1 MSRLRGLDGRIR
13 VPLALVVGR
22 YFVLVLFAALLT
34 VGGPWALFFGAMAR
48 GEVLP
53 ADWGSTHADETVGG
67 IASAG
72 HLDPDSLS
80 TAYRGAQLS
89 AVGSVLFSD
98 MGEEALASA
107 QTSVSSAAAAGETSA
122 RPGPDVSS
130 GSYEQV
136 AAVKLADGTWAAIS
150 WDMMPHWADRARDVS
165 WPNPQDLWLASTI
178 IGTVL
183 MVVLVALRAARVLT
197 RKMEPLVAAANA
209 VAADDLD
216 KPAGTS
222 DVAEVDDVL
231 AAMERM
237 RVSLKQSLEE
247 QMTAEEA
254 RHKRMETL
262 AHELKTP
269 LTLIQG
275 NAELL
280 AADLEEGRLQGE
292 QADEARAILDATHR
306 LDAALIDIIAAWRED
321 ERDGEGR
328 SEPDADSRG

>member
-1 MSRLRGLDGRIR
+1 MRFRNSDGRLRI
-13 VPLALVVGR
+13 PLALVVGR
-22 YFVLVLFAALLT
+22 YFALVLLGATLT
-34 VGGPWALFFGAMAR
+34 VGGPWALLLGAMAR

-53 ADWGSTHADETVGG
+53 ADWGSTHADETVGD

-89 AVGSVLFSD
+89 ASGSILFSD

-107 QTSVSSAAAAGETSA
+107 QTSVSSAVAAGETSV

-136 AAVKLADGTWAAIS
+136 ATVKLADGTWAAIS
-150 WDMMPHWADRARDVS
+150 WDMMPHWADHARDAS
-165 WPNPQDLWLASTI
+165 WPNPQDLWLVSTI

-216 KPAGTS
+216 RPVGTS

-237 RVSLKQSLEE
+237 RVSLKRSLEE
-247 QMTAEEA
+247 QMASEET
-254 RHKRMETL
+254 RRKRMGTL

>member
-1 MSRLRGLDGRIR
+1 MRFRKSDGRIR

-22 YFVLVLFAALLT
+22 YFALVLLGTILT
-34 VGGPWALFFGAMAR
+34 VGGPWALLLGAMAR

-53 ADWGSTHADETVGG
+53 ADWGATHADETISG

-72 HLDPDSLS
+72 SLDSESLPSAYQWAHVSATGNVLS
-80 TAYRGAQLS
+80 T
-89 AVGSVLFSD
+89 D
-98 MGEEALASA
+98 MDEETLANVRK
-107 QTSVSSAAAAGETSA
+107 SVSSASADETSV

-130 GSYEQV
+130 GSYGQV
-136 AAVKLADGTWAAIS
+136 AAVMLADGTWAAIS
-150 WDMMPHWADRARDVS
+150 WDMMPHWADHARDAS
-165 WPNPQDLWLASTI
+165 WPNPQDPWLVSTI
-178 IGTVL
+178 IGTFL

-216 KPAGTS
+216 KPAGMS

-237 RVSLKQSLEE
+237 RVSLKRSLEE
-247 QMTAEEA
+247 QMASEEA
-254 RHKRMETL
+254 RRERMETL

-280 AADLEEGRLQGE
+280 AADLEGDRLRGE

-306 LDAALIDIIAAWRED
+306 LDTALIDIVAAWREG
-321 ERDGEGR
+321 ERG
-328 SEPDADSRG
+328 A

>member
-1 MSRLRGLDGRIR
+1 MRFRNSDGRIR

-22 YFVLVLFAALLT
+22 YFALVLLGTILT
-34 VGGPWALFFGAMAR
+34 VGGPWALLLGAMAR

-53 ADWGSTHADETVGG
+53 ADWGATHADETISG

-72 HLDPDSLS
+72 SLDSESLPSAYQWAHVSATGNVLS
-80 TAYRGAQLS
+80 T
-89 AVGSVLFSD
+89 D
-98 MGEEALASA
+98 MDEETLANVRK
-107 QTSVSSAAAAGETSA
+107 SVSSASADETSV

-130 GSYEQV
+130 GSYGQV
-136 AAVKLADGTWAAIS
+136 AAVMLADGTWAAIS
-150 WDMMPHWADRARDVS
+150 WDMMPHWADHARDAS
-165 WPNPQDLWLASTI
+165 WSNPQDLWLVSTI
-178 IGTVL
+178 IGTFL

-216 KPAGTS
+216 RPAGGS

-237 RVSLKQSLEE
+237 RVSLKSSLEE
-247 QMTAEEA
+247 QMASEEA
-254 RHKRMETL
+254 RRERMETL

-280 AADLEEGRLQGE
+280 AADLEGDRLQGE

-306 LDAALIDIIAAWRED
+306 LDEALIDIIAAWREG

-328 SEPDADSRG
+328 LEPDADSRG

>member
-1 MSRLRGLDGRIR
+1 
-13 VPLALVVGR
+13 
-22 YFVLVLFAALLT
+22 
-34 VGGPWALFFGAMAR
+34 
-48 GEVLP
+48 
-53 ADWGSTHADETVGG
+53 
-67 IASAG
+67 
-72 HLDPDSLS
+72 
-80 TAYRGAQLS
+80 
-89 AVGSVLFSD
+89 
-98 MGEEALASA
+98 MGEEALISA
-107 QTSVSSAAAAGETSA
+107 QTSVSSAVAAGETYA

-130 GSYEQV
+130 GSYERV

-150 WDMMPHWADRARDVS
+150 WDMMPHWADRARDAS

-216 KPAGTS
+216 KPAGMS

-237 RVSLKQSLEE
+237 RVSLKRSLEE
-247 QMTAEEA
+247 QMASEEA
-254 RHKRMETL
+254 RRERMETL

-306 LDAALIDIIAAWRED
+306 LDAALIDIISAWRED

>member
-1 MSRLRGLDGRIR
+1 MRFRKSDGRIR

-22 YFVLVLFAALLT
+22 YFALVLLGTILT
-34 VGGPWALFFGAMAR
+34 VGGPWALLLGAMAR

-53 ADWGSTHADETVGG
+53 ADWGATHADETISG

-72 HLDPDSLS
+72 SLDSESLPSAYQWAHVSATGNVLS
-80 TAYRGAQLS
+80 T
-89 AVGSVLFSD
+89 D
-98 MGEEALASA
+98 MDEETLANVRK
-107 QTSVSSAAAAGETSA
+107 SVSSASADETSV

-130 GSYEQV
+130 GSYGQV
-136 AAVKLADGTWAAIS
+136 AAVMLADGTWAAIS
-150 WDMMPHWADRARDVS
+150 WDMMPHWADHARDAS
-165 WPNPQDLWLASTI
+165 WPNPQDLWLVSTI
-178 IGTVL
+178 IGTFL

-216 KPAGTS
+216 RPAGGS

-237 RVSLKQSLEE
+237 RVSLKSSLEE
-247 QMTAEEA
+247 QMASEEA
-254 RHKRMETL
+254 RRERMETL

-280 AADLEEGRLQGE
+280 AADLEGDRLRGE

-306 LDAALIDIIAAWRED
+306 LDTALIDIIAAWREG

-328 SEPDADSRG
+328 LEPDADSRG

>member
-1 MSRLRGLDGRIR
+1 MRFRNSDGRIR

-22 YFVLVLFAALLT
+22 YFALVLLGTILT
-34 VGGPWALFFGAMAR
+34 VGGPWALLLGAMAR

-53 ADWGSTHADETVGG
+53 ADWGATHADETISG

-72 HLDPDSLS
+72 SLDSESLPSAYQWAHVSATGNVLS
-80 TAYRGAQLS
+80 T
-89 AVGSVLFSD
+89 D
-98 MGEEALASA
+98 MDEETLANVRK
-107 QTSVSSAAAAGETSA
+107 SVSSASADETSV

-130 GSYEQV
+130 GSYGQV
-136 AAVKLADGTWAAIS
+136 AAVMLADGTWAAIS
-150 WDMMPHWADRARDVS
+150 WDMMPHWADHARDAS
-165 WPNPQDLWLASTI
+165 WPNPQDLWLVSTI

-183 MVVLVALRAARVLT
+183 MVIFVALRAARVLT

-216 KPAGTS
+216 RPAGTS
-222 DVAEVDDVL
+222 GVSEVDDVL

-237 RVSLKQSLEE
+237 RVSLKRSLEE
-247 QMTAEEA
+247 RMASEEA
-254 RHKRMETL
+254 RRERMETL

-280 AADLEEGRLQGE
+280 AADLEGGRLQGE
-292 QADEARAILDATHR
+292 QAEEARAILDATHR
-306 LDAALIDIIAAWRED
+306 LDEALIDIIAAWQED

>member
-1 MSRLRGLDGRIR
+1 MRFRNSDGRIR

-22 YFVLVLFAALLT
+22 YFALVLLGTILT
-34 VGGPWALFFGAMAR
+34 VGGPWALLLGAMAR

-53 ADWGSTHADETVGG
+53 ADWGATHADETISG

-72 HLDPDSLS
+72 SLDSESLPSAYQWAHVSATGNVLS
-80 TAYRGAQLS
+80 T
-89 AVGSVLFSD
+89 D
-98 MGEEALASA
+98 MDEETLANVRK
-107 QTSVSSAAAAGETSA
+107 SVSSASADETSV

-130 GSYEQV
+130 GSYGQV
-136 AAVKLADGTWAAIS
+136 AAVMLADGTWAAIS
-150 WDMMPHWADRARDVS
+150 WDMMPHWADHARDAS
-165 WPNPQDLWLASTI
+165 WPNPQDLWLVSTI
-178 IGTVL
+178 IGTFL

-216 KPAGTS
+216 RPAGGS
-222 DVAEVDDVL
+222 DVAEVDDML

-237 RVSLKQSLEE
+237 RVSLKSSLEE
-247 QMTAEEA
+247 QMASEEA
-254 RHKRMETL
+254 RRERMETL

-280 AADLEEGRLQGE
+280 AADLEGDRLQGE

-306 LDAALIDIIAAWRED
+306 LDEALIDIIVAWQED
-321 ERDGEGR
+321 EWDGEGR
-328 SEPDADSRG
+328 SEPDTDSRG

>member
-1 MSRLRGLDGRIR
+1 MRFRNSDGRIR

-22 YFVLVLFAALLT
+22 YFALVLLGTILT
-34 VGGPWALFFGAMAR
+34 VGGPWALLLGAMAR

-53 ADWGSTHADETVGG
+53 ADWGATHADETISG

-72 HLDPDSLS
+72 SLDSESLPSAYQWAHVSATGNVLS
-80 TAYRGAQLS
+80 TGM
-89 AVGSVLFSD
+89 D
-98 MGEEALASA
+98 EETLANVRK
-107 QTSVSSAAAAGETSA
+107 SVSSASADETSV

-130 GSYEQV
+130 GSYGQV
-136 AAVKLADGTWAAIS
+136 AAVMLADGTWAAIS
-150 WDMMPHWADRARDVS
+150 WDMMPHWADHARDAS
-165 WPNPQDLWLASTI
+165 WPNPQDLWLVSTI
-178 IGTVL
+178 IGTFL

-216 KPAGTS
+216 RPAGGS

-237 RVSLKQSLEE
+237 RVSLKASLEE

-254 RHKRMETL
+254 RRQRMETL

-280 AADLEEGRLQGE
+280 AADLEEGRLRGE

-321 ERDGEGR
+321 ERDR
-328 SEPDADSRG
+328 T

>member
-1 MSRLRGLDGRIR
+1 MRFRNSDGRIR

-22 YFVLVLFAALLT
+22 YFALVLLGTILT
-34 VGGPWALFFGAMAR
+34 VGGPWALLLGAMAR

-53 ADWGSTHADETVGG
+53 ADWGATHADETISG

-72 HLDPDSLS
+72 SLDSESLPSAYQWAHVSATGNVLS
-80 TAYRGAQLS
+80 TGM
-89 AVGSVLFSD
+89 D
-98 MGEEALASA
+98 EETLANVRK
-107 QTSVSSAAAAGETSA
+107 SVSSASADETSV

-130 GSYEQV
+130 GSYGQV
-136 AAVKLADGTWAAIS
+136 AAVMLADGTWAAIS
-150 WDMMPHWADRARDVS
+150 WDMMPHWADHARDAS
-165 WPNPQDLWLASTI
+165 WPNPQDLWLVSTI
-178 IGTVL
+178 IGTFL

-216 KPAGTS
+216 RPAGGS

-237 RVSLKQSLEE
+237 RVSLKSSLEE
-247 QMTAEEA
+247 QMASEEA
-254 RHKRMETL
+254 RRERMETL

-280 AADLEEGRLQGE
+280 AADLEGDRLQGE

-306 LDAALIDIIAAWRED
+306 LDEALIDIIVAWQED
-321 ERDGEGR
+321 EWDGEGR
-328 SEPDADSRG
+328 SEPDTDSRG

>member
-1 MSRLRGLDGRIR
+1 MRFRNSDGRIR

-22 YFVLVLFAALLT
+22 YFALVLLGTILT
-34 VGGPWALFFGAMAR
+34 VGGPWALLLGAMAR

-53 ADWGSTHADETVGG
+53 ADWGATHADETISG

-72 HLDPDSLS
+72 SLDSESLPSAYQWAHVSATGNVLS
-80 TAYRGAQLS
+80 T
-89 AVGSVLFSD
+89 D
-98 MGEEALASA
+98 MDEETLANVRK
-107 QTSVSSAAAAGETSA
+107 SVSSASADETSV

-130 GSYEQV
+130 GSYGQV
-136 AAVKLADGTWAAIS
+136 AAVMLADGTWAAIS
-150 WDMMPHWADRARDVS
+150 WDMMPHWADHARDAS
-165 WPNPQDLWLASTI
+165 WPNPQDLWLVSTI
-178 IGTVL
+178 IGTFL

-216 KPAGTS
+216 RPAGGS

-237 RVSLKQSLEE
+237 RVSLKSSLEE
-247 QMTAEEA
+247 QMASEEA
-254 RHKRMETL
+254 RRERMETL

-280 AADLEEGRLQGE
+280 AADLEGDRLQGE

-306 LDAALIDIIAAWRED
+306 LDEALIDIIAAWREG

-328 SEPDADSRG
+328 LEPDADSRG

>member
-1 MSRLRGLDGRIR
+1 MRFRKSDGRIR

-22 YFVLVLFAALLT
+22 YFALVLLGTILT
-34 VGGPWALFFGAMAR
+34 VGGPWALLLGAMAR

-53 ADWGSTHADETVGG
+53 ADWGATHADETISG

-72 HLDPDSLS
+72 SLDSESLPSAYQWAHVSATGNVLS
-80 TAYRGAQLS
+80 T
-89 AVGSVLFSD
+89 D
-98 MGEEALASA
+98 MDEETLANVRK
-107 QTSVSSAAAAGETSA
+107 SVSSASADETSV

-130 GSYEQV
+130 GSYGQV
-136 AAVKLADGTWAAIS
+136 AAVMLADGTWAAIS
-150 WDMMPHWADRARDVS
+150 WDMMPHWADHARDAS
-165 WPNPQDLWLASTI
+165 WPNPQDLWLVSTI
-178 IGTVL
+178 IGTFL

-216 KPAGTS
+216 RPAGGS

-237 RVSLKQSLEE
+237 RVSLKSSLGE
-247 QMTAEEA
+247 QMASEEA
-254 RHKRMETL
+254 RRERMETL

-280 AADLEEGRLQGE
+280 AADLEGDRLRGE

-306 LDAALIDIIAAWRED
+306 LDTALIDIIAAWREG
-321 ERDGEGR
+321 ERG
-328 SEPDADSRG
+328 A

>member
-1 MSRLRGLDGRIR
+1 MRFRNSDGRLR

-22 YFVLVLFAALLT
+22 YFALVLLGAVLT
-34 VGGPWALFFGAMAR
+34 VGGPWALLSGAMVR
-48 GEVLP
+48 GEVLT
-53 ADWGSTHADETVGG
+53 ADWGATHADETISG

-72 HLDPDSLS
+72 SLDSESLPS
-80 TAYRGAQLS
+80 AYQWAHVSAAGNVLS
-89 AVGSVLFSD
+89 AD
-98 MGEEALASA
+98 MDEEALANVRK
-107 QTSVSSAAAAGETSA
+107 SVSSASADETSV
-122 RPGPDVSS
+122 RPSPDVSS
-130 GSYEQV
+130 GSYGQV

-150 WDMMPHWADRARDVS
+150 WDMMPHWAEHMRDAS
-165 WPNPQDLWLASTI
+165 WPNPQDLWLITTALS
-178 IGTVL
+178 TVL

-222 DVAEVDDVL
+222 RVAEVDDVL

-237 RVSLKQSLEE
+237 RVSLKESLEE
-247 QMTAEEA
+247 QMASEES
-254 RHKRMETL
+254 RRRRMEKL
-262 AHELKTP
+262 AHELKAP

-292 QADEARAILDATHR
+292 QAEEARAILDATHR
-306 LDAALIDIIAAWRED
+306 LDAALIDTIAAWQEG

>member
-1 MSRLRGLDGRIR
+1 MRFSNSDGRIR

-22 YFVLVLFAALLT
+22 YFVLVLFGALLT

-53 ADWGSTHADETVGG
+53 ADWGSTHADETVGD

-216 KPAGTS
+216 KPAGMS

-237 RVSLKQSLEE
+237 RVSLKASLEE
-247 QMTAEEA
+247 QMASEEA
-254 RHKRMETL
+254 RRERMETL

-306 LDAALIDIIAAWRED
+306 LDAALIDIISAWQEG

>member
-1 MSRLRGLDGRIR
+1 MRFRKSDGRIR

-22 YFVLVLFAALLT
+22 YFALVLLGTILT
-34 VGGPWALFFGAMAR
+34 VGGPWALLLGAMAR

-53 ADWGSTHADETVGG
+53 ADWGATHADETISG

-72 HLDPDSLS
+72 SLDSESLPSAYQWAHVSATGNVLS
-80 TAYRGAQLS
+80 T
-89 AVGSVLFSD
+89 D
-98 MGEEALASA
+98 MDEETLANVRK
-107 QTSVSSAAAAGETSA
+107 SVSSASADETSV

-130 GSYEQV
+130 GSYGQV
-136 AAVKLADGTWAAIS
+136 AAVMLADGTWAAIS
-150 WDMMPHWADRARDVS
+150 WDMMPHWADHARDAS
-165 WPNPQDLWLASTI
+165 WPNPQDLWLVSTI
-178 IGTVL
+178 IGTFL

-216 KPAGTS
+216 RPAGGS

-237 RVSLKQSLEE
+237 RVSLKSSLEE
-247 QMTAEEA
+247 QMASEEA
-254 RHKRMETL
+254 RRERMETL

-280 AADLEEGRLQGE
+280 AADLEGDRLRGE

-306 LDAALIDIIAAWRED
+306 LDAALIDIISAWREG
-321 ERDGEGR
+321 ERG
-328 SEPDADSRG
+328 A

>member
-22 YFVLVLFAALLT
+22 YFVLVLFGALLT

-262 AHELKTP
+262 AHELKAP

-275 NAELL
+275 NAELF
-280 AADLEEGRLQGE
+280 ATDLEEERLQGE
-292 QADEARAILDATHR
+292 QAEEARAILDATHR
-306 LDAALIDIIAAWRED
+306 LDVALIDIISAWQED

-328 SEPDADSRG
+328 LEPDADSRG

>member
-1 MSRLRGLDGRIR
+1 MRFRNSDGRIR

-22 YFVLVLFAALLT
+22 YFALVLLGTILT
-34 VGGPWALFFGAMAR
+34 VGGPWALLLGAMAR

-53 ADWGSTHADETVGG
+53 ADWGATHADETISG

-72 HLDPDSLS
+72 SLDSESLPSAYQWAHVSATGNVLS
-80 TAYRGAQLS
+80 T
-89 AVGSVLFSD
+89 D
-98 MGEEALASA
+98 MDEETLANVRK
-107 QTSVSSAAAAGETSA
+107 SVSSASADETSV

-130 GSYEQV
+130 GSYGQV
-136 AAVKLADGTWAAIS
+136 AAVMLADGTWAAIS
-150 WDMMPHWADRARDVS
+150 WDMMPHWADHARDAS
-165 WPNPQDLWLASTI
+165 WPNPQDLWLVSTI
-178 IGTVL
+178 IGTFL

-216 KPAGTS
+216 RPAGGS

-237 RVSLKQSLEE
+237 RVSLKASLEE

-254 RHKRMETL
+254 RRKRMEKL

-269 LTLIQG
+269 LTLVQG

-280 AADLEEGRLQGE
+280 AADLEEGRLRGE

-306 LDAALIDIIAAWRED
+306 LDAALIDIIAAWREG
-321 ERDGEGR
+321 ERDR
-328 SEPDADSRG
+328 T

>member
-1 MSRLRGLDGRIR
+1 MRFRNSDGRIR

-22 YFVLVLFAALLT
+22 YFALVLLGTILT
-34 VGGPWALFFGAMAR
+34 VGGPWALLLGAMAR

-53 ADWGSTHADETVGG
+53 ADWGATHADETISG

-72 HLDPDSLS
+72 SLDSESLPSAYQWAHVSATGNVLS
-80 TAYRGAQLS
+80 TGM
-89 AVGSVLFSD
+89 D
-98 MGEEALASA
+98 EETLANVRK
-107 QTSVSSAAAAGETSA
+107 SVSSASADETSV

-130 GSYEQV
+130 GSYGQV
-136 AAVKLADGTWAAIS
+136 AAVMLADGTWAAIS
-150 WDMMPHWADRARDVS
+150 WDMMPHWADHARDAS
-165 WPNPQDLWLASTI
+165 WPNPQDLWLVSTI
-178 IGTVL
+178 IGTFL

-216 KPAGTS
+216 RPAGGS

-237 RVSLKQSLEE
+237 RVSLKSSLEE
-247 QMTAEEA
+247 QMASEEA
-254 RHKRMETL
+254 RRERMETL

-280 AADLEEGRLQGE
+280 AVDLEGDRLQGE

-306 LDAALIDIIAAWRED
+306 LDEALIDIIVAWQED
-321 ERDGEGR
+321 EWDGEGR
-328 SEPDADSRG
+328 SEPDTDSRG

>member
-1 MSRLRGLDGRIR
+1 MRFRNSDGRIR

-22 YFVLVLFAALLT
+22 YFALVLLGTILT
-34 VGGPWALFFGAMAR
+34 VGGPWALLLGAMAR

-53 ADWGSTHADETVGG
+53 ADWGATHADETISG

-72 HLDPDSLS
+72 SLDSESLPSAYQWAHVSATGNVLS
-80 TAYRGAQLS
+80 T
-89 AVGSVLFSD
+89 D
-98 MGEEALASA
+98 MDEETLANVRK
-107 QTSVSSAAAAGETSA
+107 SVSSASADETSV

-130 GSYEQV
+130 GSYGQV
-136 AAVKLADGTWAAIS
+136 AAVMLADGTWTAIS
-150 WDMMPHWADRARDVS
+150 WDMMPHWADHARDAS
-165 WPNPQDLWLASTI
+165 WPNPQDLWLVSTI
-178 IGTVL
+178 IGTFL

-216 KPAGTS
+216 RPAGGS

-237 RVSLKQSLEE
+237 RVSLKSSLEE
-247 QMTAEEA
+247 QMASEEA
-254 RHKRMETL
+254 RRERMETL

-280 AADLEEGRLQGE
+280 AADLEGDRLQGE

-306 LDAALIDIIAAWRED
+306 LDEALIDIISAWREG

-328 SEPDADSRG
+328 LEPDADSRG